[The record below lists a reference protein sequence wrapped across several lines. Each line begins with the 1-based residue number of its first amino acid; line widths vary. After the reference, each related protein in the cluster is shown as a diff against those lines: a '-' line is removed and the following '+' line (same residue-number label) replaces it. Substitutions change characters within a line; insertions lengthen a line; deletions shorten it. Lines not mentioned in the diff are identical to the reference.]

1 MENLYYEVA
10 LPLPLRNSFTYSS
23 NIKISNGS
31 RVQVPFRNREIVGYV
46 LKKQSSPNVKSIKPI
61 TKVLDRNSLIDK
73 PSYDLIHWIANYY
86 KAPIGEIF
94 KSYFPPFLRKGKEI
108 KDSIEVYAITNLGKL
123 ASKESFGRAKKQFEA
138 LEVFQNQLELSRPG
152 LKANKISKAIL
163 DALISKG
170 YLEIKSLNRNEL
182 KTNKKLSPEAF
193 FELND
198 EQNKIYKSIKNSS
211 ANLTHLIFG
220 ITGSGKTEIYF
231 HLIRDFIEKGKQ
243 VMILVPEIG
252 LTPNLKAEIERRFG
266 EDNVALLHSE
276 MSEKDRAH
284 AWNDINKGFKS
295 ILIGTRS
302 AIFTPFK
309 DLGLINLEKIPVIM
323 CSATPSLESLKNCQ
337 DEKYC
342 LHKLTRRVKDARQP
356 KFEISDLRSSE
367 LKSGLTEY
375 SLNEIS
381 KELSKGNQ
389 VLVFLNKKG
398 YAPMVFCNKCGWTPE
413 CSNCDVSM
421 VYHINPKRL
430 VCHHCGT
437 KHPMPVACLNCNEE
451 SLEFFH
457 TGTEKLEEFLKEY
470 FKNTSVI
477 RVDREA
483 LGKEQLRSNSVL
495 PDSKEPLILV
505 GTQIL
510 AKGHHMPN
518 LTLVVVVDAD
528 SGLFSVDHKASER
541 LAQLLIQ
548 VSGRAGRE
556 DKEGRVILQSFV
568 PEHPFLE
575 KISSFD
581 YDRIANEILEERQ
594 TSKLPPFVYQINI
607 HAESL
612 KRPLP
617 EKVLMEISR
626 SLNLNDDE
634 FIGPKPE
641 LIEKRKNY
649 FRWVLTL
656 KSENRKK
663 IHGLA
668 NQVIKMIDQS
678 DYSKNVRVGIDV
690 DPLN

>member
-1 MENLYYEVA
+1 
-10 LPLPLRNSFTYSS
+10 
-23 NIKISNGS
+23 
-31 RVQVPFRNREIVGYV
+31 
-46 LKKQSSPNVKSIKPI
+46 
-61 TKVLDRNSLIDK
+61 
-73 PSYDLIHWIANYY
+73 
-86 KAPIGEIF
+86 
-94 KSYFPPFLRKGKEI
+94 
-108 KDSIEVYAITNLGKL
+108 
-123 ASKESFGRAKKQFEA
+123 
-138 LEVFQNQLELSRPG
+138 
-152 LKANKISKAIL
+152 
-163 DALISKG
+163 
-170 YLEIKSLNRNEL
+170 
-182 KTNKKLSPEAF
+182 
-193 FELND
+193 
-198 EQNKIYKSIKNSS
+198 
-211 ANLTHLIFG
+211 
-220 ITGSGKTEIYF
+220 
-231 HLIRDFIEKGKQ
+231 
-243 VMILVPEIG
+243 
-252 LTPNLKAEIERRFG
+252 
-266 EDNVALLHSE
+266 

-309 DLGLINLEKIPVIM
+309 DLGLIVVDEEHDSSYKQIDGFRYSARDVAVYRANLEKIPVIM

-342 LHKLTRRVKDARQP
+342 LHKLTQRVKDARQP

-375 SLNEIS
+375 TLNEIS
-381 KELSKGNQ
+381 KELSKDNQ

-663 IHGLA
+663 IHALA